1 MTRWPPCANCTTWA
15 VSSNPY
21 NVDSVSVPHCNNTSS
36 CWLPSPLVSPAI
48 AIEMSPPD
56 MIAMFDNVQNEEYNT
71 PVSIVN
77 RASNEGMQRPLPD
90 LQILKA
96 AQRSLCQHPN
106 FVLCLTCVLNVRHFQ
121 PREGPTRGLLHD
133 CEIFVN
139 LHLYLQLAVTQS
151 SGLVRLGQG
160 RSCLGLIS
168 LISFWSRAPPALLL
182 LCSLCRAHPGHMVA
196 RLSHGLPVSCC
207 TEL

>member
-1 MTRWPPCANCTTWA
+1 MLAAQSYSFPR
-15 VSSNPY
+15 
-21 NVDSVSVPHCNNTSS
+21 
-36 CWLPSPLVSPAI
+36 PAI

-121 PREGPTRGLLHD
+121 PG
-133 CEIFVN
+133 V
-139 LHLYLQLAVTQS
+139 
-151 SGLVRLGQG
+151 LVGAF
-160 RSCLGLIS
+160 SVI
-168 LISFWSRAPPALLL
+168 
-182 LCSLCRAHPGHMVA
+182 VK
-196 RLSHGLPVSCC
+196 
-207 TEL
+207 